1 VRKFFVLILSLTLF
15 EAELFAQNNF
25 PLQLNQKAERS
36 LLSQPDSAFLYANE
50 ALQTGK
56 ELNDKLEEGNSHQLL
71 GEIFFHQGVYLQ
83 ALDHLLKA
91 GELFYELH
99 NEIKLA
105 SNLNQ
110 LGLVYYNIRQP
121 EDALKNHKK
130 ALQYYEAL
138 KDKKGIA
145 YSLGCIGRLFEKKL
159 EYTTALTYQHRA
171 LVIYERI
178 GDNRGIATILEN
190 IGSVYEDQ
198 GDFKL
203 ALDYFTQSLRL
214 NEITSDSLSMIINLN
229 NIGDNY
235 RKTKKYELAVLFT
248 EKALTLAKRLNDRY
262 QVSSAYKDLS
272 KIYHAAGDDHLAYEN
287 LEAGRTLYE
296 EIFAR
301 DASQQLAL
309 LQTLFETEKKNNSIQ
324 QLESSQKLDTV
335 IKLSLAAGLILIVIL
350 GAAIISRQRL
360 KIKKDKEEIEQNK
373 QVYQAQNKLMQS
385 ELENNLLREN
395 QLKLDIETQSK
406 SLTTHTLHIMG
417 KNKMLEDIQQKLNDL
432 LGEDHQEQRKKVK
445 SLLKMIDHNFVHDKD
460 WDDFRHIFAQVHK
473 DFFEKL
479 SQRSRELTSSDL
491 RLAALIRL
499 NMPSRD
505 MAPTLGISTDS
516 LRIARYRL
524 KKKLELEEGDNLIS
538 FIHSL

>member
-1 VRKFFVLILSLTLF
+1 MIRLVLIPFFIVSHLIVFGQQHLKLN
-15 EAELFAQNNF
+15 EKAEL
-25 PLQLNQKAERS
+25 
-36 LLSQPDSAFLYANE
+36 LLLTQPDSAFIYANLAMRKALE
-50 ALQTGK
+50 A
-56 ELNDKLEEGNSHQLL
+56 NDRLEEGISHQII
-71 GEIFFHQGVYLQ
+71 GQVFFHQGVYLQ

-91 GELFYELH
+91 GQLFYDLH
-99 NEIKLA
+99 DDTKVA

-121 EDALKNHKK
+121 EDALRSHQK
-130 ALQYYEAL
+130 ALQYYETG

-159 EYTTALTYQHRA
+159 DYTTALTYQHRA
-171 LVIYERI
+171 LTIYESIR
-178 GDNRGIATILEN
+178 DNRGIATILEN
-190 IGSVYEDQ
+190 IGSIYEDQ
-198 GDFKL
+198 EDFVQS
-203 ALDYFTQSLRL
+203 LDYFTQSLRL

-229 NIGDNY
+229 NIGDTY
-235 RKTKKYELAVLFT
+235 RKTKRYDLAILFT
-248 EKALTLAKRLNDRY
+248 EKALALAKRLNDRY

-272 KIYHAAGDDHLAYEN
+272 KIYHSAGNDQRAYEN
-287 LEAGRTLYE
+287 LETGRLLYE

-309 LQTLFETEKKNNSIQ
+309 LQTLFEAEKKNNSIQ
-324 QLESSQKLDTV
+324 QLESSKKLDTV
-335 IKLSLAAGLILIVIL
+335 IKLSLAAGLILIAVL
-350 GAAIISRQRL
+350 GVAIISRQRL
-360 KIKKDKEEIEQNK
+360 KIRKDKEEIEQNK
-373 QVYQAQNKLMQS
+373 QVYLAQNKLMQS

-395 QLKLDIETQSK
+395 QLKLDVETQSK

-417 KNKMLEDIQQKLNDL
+417 KNKMLEDIQQKLNEL
-432 LGEDHQEQRKKVK
+432 LSEDPHELRKKVK

-460 WDDFRHIFAQVHK
+460 WDDFRNIFAQVHK

-499 NMPSRD
+499 NMPSKD